1 MDIEALR
8 QYCLSKKAV
17 TECFP
22 FDETTLVF
30 KVVDRMFLLVDL
42 EHPDCVSMK
51 CNPDYAIELRE
62 HYNGIEGAY
71 HFNKKY
77 WNQVA
82 LNSDVPDSLIRDLI
96 DHSYEEVVG
105 KFTKKQRDV
114 FNKISASFQEN
125 ISIFSEYLPEPVFL
139 HETTSTNSY
148 LDELCNN
155 SSVEELTS
163 VYTDFQT
170 AGRGQRG
177 NFHRLQPSHCK
188 KFYRNTP
195 TESASSGPTIFTG
208 RTKKYVAH

>member
-8 QYCLSKKAV
+8 QYCLSKKAA

-62 HYNGIEGAY
+62 HYNGIKGAY

-82 LNSDVPDSLIRDLI
+82 LNSDVPDSLIRKLI

-114 FNKISASFQEN
+114 FNKTSACFPEN
-125 ISIFSEYLPEPVFL
+125 ISMFL
-139 HETTSTNSY
+139 KNMGK
-148 LDELCNN
+148 
-155 SSVEELTS
+155 SSVKHQHLLGKT
-163 VYTDFQT
+163 
-170 AGRGQRG
+170 
-177 NFHRLQPSHCK
+177 
-188 KFYRNTP
+188 
-195 TESASSGPTIFTG
+195 
-208 RTKKYVAH
+208 